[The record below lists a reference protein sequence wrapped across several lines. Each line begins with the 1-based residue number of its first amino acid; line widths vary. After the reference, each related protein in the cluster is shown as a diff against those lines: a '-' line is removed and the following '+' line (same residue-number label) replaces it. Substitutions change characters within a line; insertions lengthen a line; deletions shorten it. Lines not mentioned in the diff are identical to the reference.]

1 MWWNMLT
8 ENVGVGI
15 GVQILKTDEWLFGL
29 ANCKLKN
36 KIVWWTALK
45 TNKSPV
51 STLHFTLNDL
61 NVENVC
67 FDMNV
72 FTLHCQATTKLLHVR
87 VMLEIKTKSVV
98 VFFRQVY
105 RVAVLYQ
112 VLVYSWFAHD
122 VIVYISRFKGI
133 IANPIF
139 CDEISGVIKSVLSP
153 CWCTEVSRF
162 IHFY

>member
-1 MWWNMLT
+1 M
-8 ENVGVGI
+8 
-15 GVQILKTDEWLFGL
+15 
-29 ANCKLKN
+29 
-36 KIVWWTALK
+36 
-45 TNKSPV
+45 
-51 STLHFTLNDL
+51 
-61 NVENVC
+61 ENVC